1 MSNPMSNQ
9 VTPETKKASTV
20 LDKSTRALAVGQT
33 AFGEVITELQVGV
46 DTLALQQANLAQDI
60 EFKGRELAEVTA
72 QTDTAVRDAKIDLDF
87 RVRENEGKVLA
98 ELLRK
103 TGQVATTQAEL
114 NELVETAQAAE
125 VRATQTEFAAVKSAE
140 QELHAKYNSE
150 IAGIKADHRV
160 EQAELNAQAKSD
172 ATTIAL
178 LKGQVASLEETIT
191 AMREAEISKA
201 EAASKAAGVVVNAG
215 K

>member
-1 MSNPMSNQ
+1 MSNQ
-9 VTPETKKASTV
+9 VTPETKKVSTV

-33 AFGEVITELQVGV
+33 AFGKVIAELQSGV
-46 DTLALQQANLAQDI
+46 EALTNQQATLAQDI

-72 QTDTAVRDAKIDLDF
+72 QTDAAVRDAKIDLDF

-103 TGQVATTQAEL
+103 TGQVATTDAHLAEL
-114 NELVETAQAAE
+114 NNAVSDATTRANQA
-125 VRATQTEFAAVKSAE
+125 EFAAVKDAE
-140 QELHAKYNSE
+140 KALHAKYGSE

-172 ATTIAL
+172 ETTIAL

>member
-1 MSNPMSNQ
+1 M
-9 VTPETKKASTV
+9 
-20 LDKSTRALAVGQT
+20 
-33 AFGEVITELQVGV
+33 
-46 DTLALQQANLAQDI
+46 ALQQANLAQDI

-125 VRATQTEFAAVKSAE
+125 VRFD
-140 QELHAKYNSE
+140 Y
-150 IAGIKADHRV
+150 
-160 EQAELNAQAKSD
+160 
-172 ATTIAL
+172 
-178 LKGQVASLEETIT
+178 
-191 AMREAEISKA
+191 
-201 EAASKAAGVVVNAG
+201 VVFCHLR
-215 K
+215 KK